1 LPRICARQT
10 GIVALGHSVETV
22 TAYNDLNGF
31 QFRTGKGYEK
41 RSVEQFKAISLTAV
55 DELLRE
61 VTQLRDELAGVSHSA
76 TPVRSEPTL
85 NPEEASLLARFRSAN
100 ADVRQLMLLGQPPS
114 SVAPPAFVPSIGAP
128 ASFGSASG
136 APVLPPEPMAAAFG
150 TELPPVDV
158 GQPSWAIETDWAG
171 TESAAIAAQPSDT
184 PTASEIGFPLP
195 AHHSDAPA
203 PIMAFEP
210 VIAVAPDAD
219 EPEWLRSLSD
229 EPAPV
234 APASSNW
241 FLDDAFEGDV
251 PNEARGTF
259 ATTMPG
265 ASSEPSTPLG
275 NISPPAADPWSVEL
289 EPMTPSPSAGSGLPS
304 PSWTPEPPT
313 SDAPPAPA
321 WQAPPSVWDAPAPE
335 VAVEQPTATA
345 AFEAVP
351 RFMPVPDLDTP
362 EGDRQIDD
370 LFNQLDFG
378 PPPAG
383 VLAIASS
390 PMTSVGAEV
399 TPFAPASPLHVER
412 PSESPGPLPAPT
424 PPWSGW
430 IQS

>member
-1 LPRICARQT
+1 
-10 GIVALGHSVETV
+10 V

-61 VTQLRDELAGVSHSA
+61 VTQLRDELAGASHSA
-76 TPVRSEPTL
+76 PPVRTEPTL

-100 ADVRQLMLLGQPPS
+100 ADVRRLMLLGQPPS
-114 SVAPPAFVPSIGAP
+114 SVAPPPFVPSIGVP
-128 ASFGSASG
+128 ASFGPASL
-136 APVLPPEPMAAAFG
+136 APVLPSNPMPAASAA
-150 TELPPVDV
+150 ELPLVDV
-158 GQPSWAIETDWAG
+158 GQPSWAIEADWAG
-171 TESAAIAAQPSDT
+171 ADSAAVAAQPSET
-184 PTASEIGFPLP
+184 LTASEIGFSQP
-195 AHHSDAPA
+195 AQHLDAPA
-203 PIMAFEP
+203 PIMAP
-210 VIAVAPDAD
+210 VIGVAPDADEPDAD

-251 PNEARGTF
+251 PKEAHGTF

-265 ASSEPSTPLG
+265 ASVEPSTPLG
-275 NISPPAADPWSVEL
+275 NISPPAADPWAVEL
-289 EPMTPSPSAGSGLPS
+289 EPMTPSQGPSAGFGLPS
-304 PSWTPEPPT
+304 PSWTPEPA
-313 SDAPPAPA
+313 APDVAPAPT

-335 VAVEQPTATA
+335 VAVDQPTATA
-345 AFEAVP
+345 AFETASRFVP
-351 RFMPVPDLDTP
+351 MPDLDTP
-362 EGDRQIDD
+362 EGNRQIDD